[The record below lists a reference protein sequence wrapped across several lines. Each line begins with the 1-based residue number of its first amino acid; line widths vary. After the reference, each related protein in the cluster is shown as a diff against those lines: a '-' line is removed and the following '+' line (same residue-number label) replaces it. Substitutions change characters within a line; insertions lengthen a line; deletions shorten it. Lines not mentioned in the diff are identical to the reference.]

1 MQVRTAIRTA
11 TSAVRHDDALS
22 VVDHLDELR
31 TRLIVSLA
39 VLGIAFGFCFWQN
52 HALLNLIN
60 TPLAHETQKAVRSG
74 QGPLGSTYTVQ
85 RNARDIA
92 VQQKALATALTT
104 LHDPKL
110 NQALAAITPHIN
122 KDIRAL
128 SAPPTGNKPVTLGIG
143 EPFSTTTGIS
153 FIFALIISLPIL
165 LIQVYG
171 FFMPALDPTHR
182 KKLRPVLV
190 ATPVLFIGGVV
201 FGYEIVLPAAV
212 HFLQNFNSSEFN
224 VLVQASQYYH
234 FAATI
239 LLAMGLIFEVPVL
252 IVALSESGA
261 VTPTQFRKGRKFA
274 IAACASVACFLP
286 GDLITMALET
296 IPLYLLFE
304 FGVFVAA
311 MLDRRNR
318 RRDERSTIVAG

>member
-1 MQVRTAIRTA
+1 
-11 TSAVRHDDALS
+11 
-22 VVDHLDELR
+22 
-31 TRLIVSLA
+31 
-39 VLGIAFGFCFWQN
+39 
-52 HALLNLIN
+52 
-60 TPLAHETQKAVRSG
+60 
-74 QGPLGSTYTVQ
+74 
-85 RNARDIA
+85 
-92 VQQKALATALTT
+92 
-104 LHDPKL
+104 
-110 NQALAAITPHIN
+110 
-122 KDIRAL
+122 
-128 SAPPTGNKPVTLGIG
+128 
-143 EPFSTTTGIS
+143 
-153 FIFALIISLPIL
+153 
-165 LIQVYG
+165 
-171 FFMPALDPTHR
+171 
-182 KKLRPVLV
+182 VLV